1 MSSESKMIDDITS
14 LSGPQK
20 VAVLMISLGVEK
32 ASSVLKELK
41 DEEVEKITIEIAKMD
56 NISPEV
62 VDEVVKEFYG
72 LMNEKRFLLEGGM
85 DYARHVLNETKDRY
99 EVRGMMKRL
108 ESKTG
113 NDTFGL
119 FQSAETAQIVQFL
132 QNEHPQIA
140 AVILAHLNLD
150 RAAEILSA
158 LEPEAQGEIS
168 MRMARM
174 GSISPDVIE
183 EIEEVIRDQVSATY
197 MQAEN
202 IRKGSSAVAN
212 ILNETDLATERSV
225 LEAIEKLDAPLAEE
239 IKNQMFLFEDIL
251 ELEDRDIQ
259 AIIGVVERS
268 DLVVGLKGVADELVQ
283 KILDNMSSRAK
294 EMFLEDMEAS
304 GPVHRKQVEE
314 AQQRIVSE
322 IKTLEEEGQIT
333 TRKSDAEELVE

>member
-1 MSSESKMIDDITS
+1 MAEDKMIDDISS
-14 LSGPQK
+14 LSGTQK

-32 ASSVLKELK
+32 ASTILKELK
-41 DEEVEKITIEIAKMD
+41 DDEVEQITIEIAKMD
-56 NISPEV
+56 DISPEV

-85 DYARHVLNETKDRY
+85 DYARHVLTETKGRY

-140 AVILAHLNLD
+140 AVILAHLNLN

-158 LEPEAQGEIS
+158 LDPEFQGEVS
-168 MRMARM
+168 MRMAKL
-174 GSISPDVIE
+174 GSVSPDVIE

-197 MQAEN
+197 TQAEN

-212 ILNETDLATERSV
+212 ILNETDLATERRI
-225 LEAIEKLDAPLAEE
+225 LENIEKLDPGLAEE
-239 IKNQMFLFEDIL
+239 IKNQMFLFEDL
-251 ELEDRDIQ
+251 LDLDDRDVQ

-268 DLVVGLKGVADELVQ
+268 DLVLGLKGVADELIQ
-283 KILDNMSSRAK
+283 KVLDNMSSRAK
-294 EMFLEDMEAS
+294 EMLLEDMEAS
-304 GPVHRKQVEE
+304 GPVHKKQVEE

-322 IKTLEEEGQIT
+322 IKRLEEEGQIT
-333 TRKSDAEELVE
+333 TRKSDSEELVE

>member
-1 MSSESKMIDDITS
+1 MSSEPKMIDDITS

-20 VAVLMISLGVEK
+20 VAVLLISLGVEK
-32 ASSVLKELK
+32 ASSILKELK

-113 NDTFGL
+113 NDTFGI

-158 LEPEAQGEIS
+158 LDEEAQGEIS

-202 IRKGSSAVAN
+202 IRKGSSAVAS

-251 ELEDRDIQ
+251 DLDDRDIQ

-268 DLVVGLKGVADELVQ
+268 DLVLGLKGVADELVQ

-333 TRKSDAEELVE
+333 TRKADSEELVE

>member
-1 MSSESKMIDDITS
+1 MSSEPKMIDDITS

-32 ASSVLKELK
+32 ASSILKELK

-158 LEPEAQGEIS
+158 LDPEAQGEIS
-168 MRMARM
+168 MRMAQM

-225 LEAIEKLDAPLAEE
+225 LESIEKLDAQLAEE

-268 DLVVGLKGVADELVQ
+268 DLVLGLKGVDDELVQ

-333 TRKSDAEELVE
+333 TRKADAEELVE

>member
-1 MSSESKMIDDITS
+1 MSSDTQMIDDISS
-14 LSGPQK
+14 LSGAQK

-32 ASSVLKELK
+32 ASSLLKELK
-41 DEEVEKITIEIAKMD
+41 DDEVENITIEIAQMD

-62 VDEVVKEFYG
+62 VDEVVREFYG

-113 NDTFGL
+113 NDTFGI

-140 AVILAHLNLD
+140 AVILAHLNLG

-225 LEAIEKLDAPLAEE
+225 LESIDKIDPQLAEE

-251 ELEDRDIQ
+251 ELEDRDVQ
-259 AIIGVVERS
+259 AIISSVDRS
-268 DLVVGLKGVADELVQ
+268 DLVLGLKGVADELVQ
-283 KILDNMSSRAK
+283 KVLDNMSSRAK

-322 IKTLEEEGQIT
+322 IKRLEEEGQIT
-333 TRKSDAEELVE
+333 TRKADAEELVE

>member
-1 MSSESKMIDDITS
+1 MSSDTQMIDDISS
-14 LSGPQK
+14 LSGAQK

-41 DEEVEKITIEIAKMD
+41 DDEVEKITIEIAKMD

-62 VDEVVKEFYG
+62 VDEVVKEFHG

-113 NDTFGL
+113 NDTFGI

-140 AVILAHLNLD
+140 AVILAHLNLN

-225 LEAIEKLDAPLAEE
+225 LESIDKIDSQLAEE

-251 ELEDRDIQ
+251 ELEDRDVQ
-259 AIIGVVERS
+259 AIISSVDRS

-283 KILDNMSSRAK
+283 KVLDNMSSRAK

-322 IKTLEEEGQIT
+322 IKRLEEEGQIT
-333 TRKSDAEELVE
+333 TRKADAEELVE